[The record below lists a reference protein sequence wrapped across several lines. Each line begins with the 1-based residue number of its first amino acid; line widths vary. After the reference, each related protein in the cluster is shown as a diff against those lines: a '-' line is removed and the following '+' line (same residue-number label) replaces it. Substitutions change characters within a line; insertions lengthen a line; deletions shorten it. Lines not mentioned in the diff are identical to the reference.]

1 MNPLLLIVLLYDEDG
16 DVFETVEYRFKTY
29 QEIMDYRETLR
40 ILIAEDSTVYD
51 FKMTVVK
58 T

>member
-1 MNPLLLIVLLYDEDG
+1 MNPWLLIVLLYDEDG

-29 QEIMDYRETLR
+29 QEIMDYRETLGM
-40 ILIAEDSTVYD
+40 LIAEDSTIYD

>member
-1 MNPLLLIVLLYDEDG
+1 MNPWLLIVLLYDEDG
-16 DVFETVEYRFKTY
+16 DVFETVEYRFNTY
-29 QEIMDYRETLR
+29 QEIRDYRETLGM
-40 ILIAEDSTVYD
+40 LIAEDSTVYD